1 MSAPMFSPLQDR
13 LIAPLR
19 RMPAQ
24 DIGYWLMT
32 VVLVLFALWGMHTL
46 KSQAE
51 RRVMDGEW
59 IDLNRLSGV
68 KISQGYGNPRMDRST
83 DDNNLLVAGRAYER
97 GVGTHAPSTITLP
110 VPARAQSF
118 TAYVGLDD
126 EAPGGEVAFEVR
138 GDGHTLWRS
147 GVVKSGQQAVPV
159 NVPVQGVKELELVVD
174 SLTDQDFDHADWL
187 NPGFRLG
194 APGS

>member
-1 MSAPMFSPLQDR
+1 MSAPISPLLQDR
-13 LIAPLR
+13 LVAPLR
-19 RMPAQ
+19 RMSPR

-32 VVLVLFALWGMHTL
+32 AALILFALWGLHTL
-46 KSQAE
+46 RTQAAL
-51 RRVMDGEW
+51 RVMDGEW

-68 KISQGYGNPRMDRST
+68 KINQGYGNPRMDRST

-97 GVGTHAPSTITLP
+97 GVGTHAPSTINVP
-110 VPARAQSF
+110 VPERAQSF

-147 GVVKSGQQAVPV
+147 DVVKSGQQAIPV

-174 SLTDQDFDHADWL
+174 PLTDQDFDHADWL
-187 NPGFRLG
+187 NPGFRMG
-194 APGS
+194 AQGS